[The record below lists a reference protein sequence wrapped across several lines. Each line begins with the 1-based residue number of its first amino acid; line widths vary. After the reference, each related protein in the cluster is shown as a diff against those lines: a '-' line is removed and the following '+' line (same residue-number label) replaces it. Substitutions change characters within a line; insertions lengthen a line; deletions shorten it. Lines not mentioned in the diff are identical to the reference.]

1 MALAVTIAKLAPE
14 LTLNSVGEAS
24 GLRVM
29 VCNNAPATAKL
40 APNAIAT
47 KARGKRKSTT
57 VILANSSPLGKKAFS
72 ASNGEISIG

>member
-1 MALAVTIAKLAPE
+1 MALAVTMAKLAPE

-47 KARGKRKSTT
+47 KARGNVNR
-57 VILANSSPLGKKAFS
+57 PR
-72 ASNGEISIG
+72 